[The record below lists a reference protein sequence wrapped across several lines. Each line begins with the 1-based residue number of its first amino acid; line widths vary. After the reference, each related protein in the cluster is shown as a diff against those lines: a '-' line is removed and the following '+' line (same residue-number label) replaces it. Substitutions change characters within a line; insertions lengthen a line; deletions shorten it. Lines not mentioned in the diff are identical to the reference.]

1 LQAVSGSS
9 TDVSAFLTTSEVRD
23 IADLKR
29 YSAVGTA
36 SDGGSFREG
45 FATFSVWFNSPL
57 RR

>member
-1 LQAVSGSS
+1 VSGSS